1 MAEDGLVT
9 VGRPMTGP
17 VVEWARRWLGV
28 AQLEAENRR
37 LTLEVRALR
46 LSVEQLERN
55 ISAAEKIAVRAQA
68 GDVDALSRIF
78 AVLRRGR

>member
-1 MAEDGLVT
+1 
-9 VGRPMTGP
+9 MTGP

-28 AQLEAENRR
+28 PQLEAENRR

-55 ISAAEKIAVRAQA
+55 ISAAEKLAARAQA

-78 AVLRRGR
+78 AVLRRGN

>member
-1 MAEDGLVT
+1 
-9 VGRPMTGP
+9 MTGP

-28 AQLEAENRR
+28 TQLEAENRR

-46 LSVEQLERN
+46 LNVEQLERN
-55 ISAAEKIAVRAQA
+55 ISAAEKVAARAQA

>member
-1 MAEDGLVT
+1 
-9 VGRPMTGP
+9 MTGP

-28 AQLEAENRR
+28 TQLEAENRR

-55 ISAAEKIAVRAQA
+55 ISAAERIAVRAQA

>member
-1 MAEDGLVT
+1 
-9 VGRPMTGP
+9 MTGP

-28 AQLEAENRR
+28 TQLEAENRR

-55 ISAAEKIAVRAQA
+55 ISAAEKLAARAQA

>member
-1 MAEDGLVT
+1 
-9 VGRPMTGP
+9 MTGP

-46 LSVEQLERN
+46 LCVEQLERN
-55 ISAAEKIAVRAQA
+55 ISAAEKLAARAQA

-78 AVLRRGR
+78 AALRRGR

>member
-1 MAEDGLVT
+1 
-9 VGRPMTGP
+9 MTGP

-28 AQLEAENRR
+28 TQLEAENRR

>member
-1 MAEDGLVT
+1 
-9 VGRPMTGP
+9 MTGP

-28 AQLEAENRR
+28 TQLEAENRR
-37 LTLEVRALR
+37 LTLELRALR
-46 LSVEQLERN
+46 LGVEQLERN
-55 ISAAEKIAVRAQA
+55 ISAAEKLAARAQA

>member
-1 MAEDGLVT
+1 
-9 VGRPMTGP
+9 MTGP

-55 ISAAEKIAVRAQA
+55 ISAAEKLAARAQA
-68 GDVDALSRIF
+68 GDVDALSRNF

>member
-1 MAEDGLVT
+1 
-9 VGRPMTGP
+9 MTGP

-28 AQLEAENRR
+28 TQLEAENRR

-55 ISAAEKIAVRAQA
+55 ISAAEKVAARAQA

>member
-1 MAEDGLVT
+1 M
-9 VGRPMTGP
+9 GP

-28 AQLEAENRR
+28 TQLQAENR
-37 LTLEVRALR
+37 LLRADLR
-46 LSVEQLERN
+46 RVELALEQLQAN
-55 ISAAEKIAVRAQA
+55 VSAAEKVAARAQA

>member
-1 MAEDGLVT
+1 
-9 VGRPMTGP
+9 MTGP

-28 AQLEAENRR
+28 SQLEAENRR

-55 ISAAEKIAVRAQA
+55 ISAAERIAVRAQA
-68 GDVDALSRIF
+68 SGDPDSLGRIF

>member
-1 MAEDGLVT
+1 
-9 VGRPMTGP
+9 MTGP